1 MSAPSLNEMAAV
13 CGIPGKLGII
23 GQEVAQLRLE
33 GRLLEI
39 VAYNECDA
47 LTTYLI
53 WLRMVFF
60 GSFFN
65 QVQYEKE
72 QERVRNFLSF
82 EGTLPGK
89 EHLLEFLEAWEMS
102 SSPDQKE

>member
-1 MSAPSLNEMAAV
+1 MAAV
-13 CGIPGKLGII
+13 CGIPGNLGII
-23 GQEVAQLRLE
+23 GKEVAQLWLE

-47 LTTYLI
+47 LTTYII

-60 GSFFN
+60 GDFFN

-72 QERVRNFLSF
+72 QELVRNLLST
-82 EGTLPGK
+82 EGTLLGK
-89 EHLLEFLEAWEMS
+89 EHLLEFHETWEMTS
-102 SSPDQKE
+102 TPDQKE